1 MYMDGARFIMSESG
15 DLTIRQVKSTDAAEY
30 ICRAYNDV
38 GGWVSDY
45 LYIDL
50 NVNSKFNINT
60 FKFFVIIFRLL
71 IL

>member
-38 GGWVSDY
+38 GGGVSDY

-50 NVNSKFNINT
+50 TVNSKFNIKKC
-60 FKFFVIIFRLL
+60 KFFVLKLL